1 MGTRRPGYSRVVTT
15 YSHGPIS
22 GSSLHREIST
32 PSTRKRID
40 AGGPDLPK
48 GGATTSPSLLSPTR
62 SLLQTAVAVA
72 AARRSARLVRAGVR
86 SYSFSFCAF
95 CFEPDLRPT
104 EMSVSSGR
112 RVAVAHITNASFR
125 GRASGAGFLNLPLP
139 TNDKVVR
146 SFLSRTNHS
155 VKNDRSE
162 GVCSFSWRRVECP
175 HWTTLEMSCV

>member
-22 GSSLHREIST
+22 GSSLHREIPP

-40 AGGPDLPK
+40 AGGANLPK

-72 AARRSARLVRAGVR
+72 AARRSVRLVRAGVR

-95 CFEPDLRPT
+95 ASNPTYDRPKCPFRRGT
-104 EMSVSSGR
+104 ESRSRTSR
-112 RVAVAHITNASFR
+112 TRVFVAER
-125 GRASGAGFLNLPLP
+125 
-139 TNDKVVR
+139 VVR
-146 SFLSRTNHS
+146 DF
-155 VKNDRSE
+155 
-162 GVCSFSWRRVECP
+162 
-175 HWTTLEMSCV
+175 